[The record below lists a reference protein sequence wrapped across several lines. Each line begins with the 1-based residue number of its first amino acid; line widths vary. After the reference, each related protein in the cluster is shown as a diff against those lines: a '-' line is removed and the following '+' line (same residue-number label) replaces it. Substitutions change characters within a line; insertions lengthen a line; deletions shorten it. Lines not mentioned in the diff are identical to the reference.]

1 LWDVLF
7 LGDLEDKIATS
18 SEDGTI
24 KVWDLK
30 LNECVMTLR
39 GHASDVWCLTS
50 CSSRDVGFQNN
61 LLLADGNLHIDEAN
75 KNAEDDEEQLVLFS
89 GGNDGSVKAWPLS
102 SHAISSPETQSA
114 SLNRFAIPH
123 CPLQEAAIGACS
135 RRSNGIS
142 SLKLFEDGQWSVICM
157 CNGGIWIVSFSG
169 LLMTASDNDLQTP
182 NHDEPPSSRYGGRER
197 GRGSNPSW
205 HYLGCCDK
213 AVTTADTY
221 FSNEF
226 STLYDRNGEKSMF
239 TSQSRLF
246 ATVVCAHPDG
256 FLTLLEVSAY
266 YKPSNESFEI
276 SSERCT
282 WKAHDVRAINVWH
295 ACIEEISMES
305 IKNYLIT
312 TSVKGICRLWGQGQ
326 SQGQGQGQGLG
337 SSVPYNLI
345 SEFVTGKGQVATCC
359 MLQKSLLIVGD
370 TRGGISIFNISEE
383 MLYNSQETS
392 SGTPVSPHIFIPSA
406 HGVDLVSCIVAND
419 ETGGFFSVGHDGNFN
434 VYDSAGQLTN
444 KLKCLPIKSPDQI
457 HLLGSGSELS
467 IYIGGYLGGQ
477 YLVYDIRK
485 GYQVMKIEGGGWKR

>member
-7 LGDLEDKIATS
+7 LGELEDKIATS

-50 CSSRDVGFQNN
+50 CSSRDVSFQST
-61 LLLADGNLHIDEAN
+61 LLVADGNLHSDEAR
-75 KNAEDDEEQLVLFS
+75 KNVDDDEEQLVLFS

-102 SHAISSPETQSA
+102 SHSISSSENLSA

-142 SLKLFEDGQWSVICM
+142 SLKLSEDGQWSVICM
-157 CNGGIWIVSFSG
+157 CSGGIWIVNFSG
-169 LLMTASDNDLQTP
+169 QVMTASENDMRSL
-182 NHDEPPSSRYGGRER
+182 NDDEPPSSRYGSRER
-197 GRGSNPSW
+197 GRDSNPSW

-226 STLYDRNGEKSMF
+226 SSVYSMNGEKSMF
-239 TSQSRLF
+239 TSQSRFF
-246 ATVVCAHPDG
+246 AAVVCAHPDG
-256 FLTLLEVSAY
+256 YLTLLEVSAY
-266 YKPSNESFEI
+266 YKPSKESFEI
-276 SSERCT
+276 SSERCA

-295 ACIEEISMES
+295 ACIEDRSMES
-305 IKNYLIT
+305 MKNYLIT
-312 TSVKGICRLWGQGQ
+312 TSVKGICRLWGL
-326 SQGQGQGQGLG
+326 GQGQGLG
-337 SSVPYNLI
+337 SRVNGLPNSLL

-359 MLQKSLLIVGD
+359 MLQKNILVVGD

-383 MLYNSQETS
+383 MISNSQETS
-392 SGTPVSPHIFIPSA
+392 SGTPIFPHVFIPSA

-419 ETGGFFSVGHDGNFN
+419 EMGGFYSVGHDGNLN
-434 VYDSAGQLTN
+434 VYDSAGQLSN

-457 HLLGSGSELS
+457 HLLGSGNELS

>member
-1 LWDVLF
+1 
-7 LGDLEDKIATS
+7 
-18 SEDGTI
+18 
-24 KVWDLK
+24 
-30 LNECVMTLR
+30 MTLR

-50 CSSRDVGFQNN
+50 CSSRDVCFQND
-61 LLLADGNLHIDEAN
+61 LLLVDGKLHSDEAN
-75 KNAEDDEEQLVLFS
+75 KNVEDEEEQLVLFS

-102 SHAISSPETQSA
+102 SHAISSPENLSA

-123 CPLQEAAIGACS
+123 CPLQAAAIGACS

-142 SLKLFEDGQWSVICM
+142 SLKLSEDGQWSVICM
-157 CNGGIWIVSFSG
+157 CNGGIWIVNFSG
-169 LLMTASDNDLQTP
+169 LLMTASESDLSPND
-182 NHDEPPSSRYGGRER
+182 DESPSSRYGDRERGR

-221 FSNEF
+221 FSNDF
-226 STLYDRNGEKSMF
+226 SSLYDRNGEKRMF
-239 TSQSRLF
+239 TSKSRLF

-256 FLTLLEVSAY
+256 FLTLFEY

-282 WKAHDVRAINVWH
+282 WKAHDVRAINVWY
-295 ACIEEISMES
+295 ACIKEISMKS
-305 IKNYLIT
+305 MKNYLIT
-312 TSVKGICRLWGQGQ
+312 TSVKGICRLWGLGK
-326 SQGQGQGQGLG
+326 GQGQGKGLG
-337 SSVPYNLI
+337 SSVNGLPNNLL
-345 SEFVTGKGQVATCC
+345 SAFVTGKGQVATCC

-370 TRGGISIFNISEE
+370 TRGGISIFNISEV
-383 MLYNSQETS
+383 MLSNSQDTS
-392 SGTPVSPHIFIPSA
+392 SGTPIPPHIFIPSA

-419 ETGGFFSVGHDGNFN
+419 ETGGFSSVGHDGNFN

-457 HLLGSGSELS
+457 HLIGSGNDLS